1 MRRWL
6 LASGVLILAGSLAV
20 TTAYTQDASGEKPKK
35 TAVRHMPKPK
45 VDADGH
51 QISPFSLAQ
60 RTANA
65 KKDCAPGVGTHGVY
79 RGYTQW
85 DPELK
90 SIEGKKLYAAC
101 IKRGLEPAPGFA
113 VHRFAYAI
121 GVKSVFGRTKEN
133 CLECHS
139 KGY

>member
-6 LASGVLILAGSLAV
+6 LASSVLILAGSLAV

-35 TAVRHMPKPK
+35 TIRMPKPRIDP
-45 VDADGH
+45 VDGKE
-51 QISPFSLAQ
+51 ISPLSVAQ

-85 DPELK
+85 DPQLK
-90 SIEGKKLYAAC
+90 SIEGRKLYEAC